1 MPHTCSGNL
10 PIRASKPRISI
21 ESRQGLLVWRF
32 WTMGAVIWRPQKWQ
46 PCLSNRGIRGIWKNL
61 WELFSMSFN
70 SFEMLTWCVVCLFVP
85 DDWKRAMQPNPQQK
99 NRKESQNPT
108 NNWNFEGT
116 RGTQNGQ
123 IRTSCW
129 KTPEVGSERSGLIWN
144 INQCFGEA
152 QTHPEPFKTHKF
164 RWRVFS
170 VVFFR

>member
-1 MPHTCSGNL
+1 MPHSGNL

-32 WTMGAVIWRPQKWQ
+32 WKIWEP
-46 PCLSNRGIRGIWKNL
+46 LSDDLRSDSPAWAIEGFAESGKIC
-61 WELFSMSFN
+61 ELFSMSFN

>member
-1 MPHTCSGNL
+1 MPHSGNL

-61 WELFSMSFN
+61 RELFSMSFN

-85 DDWKRAMQPNPQQK
+85 DDWKRAVQPNPQQK

-108 NNWNFEGT
+108 NNWNFEGEASIQHARRKYFLAT
-116 RGTQNGQ
+116 IFLNYVWCQMFGPS
-123 IRTSCW
+123 IRFQRLE
-129 KTPEVGSERSGLIWN
+129 KLFPFFFGLPVI
-144 INQCFGEA
+144 
-152 QTHPEPFKTHKF
+152 F
-164 RWRVFS
+164 RVRYIFWLDAAA
-170 VVFFR
+170 